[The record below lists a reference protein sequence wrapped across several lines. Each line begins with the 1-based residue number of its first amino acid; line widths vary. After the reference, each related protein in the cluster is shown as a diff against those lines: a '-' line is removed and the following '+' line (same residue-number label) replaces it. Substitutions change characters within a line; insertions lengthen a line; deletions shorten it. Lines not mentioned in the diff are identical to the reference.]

1 MSVKCFFTFKKEKK
15 TRQEEL
21 FLKLDLYFETQTFI
35 SANLIGWANI
45 MNLYIYL
52 FPTHHRVNDLIH
64 ASKEKDEKRK

>member
-35 SANLIGWANI
+35 SANLIG
-45 MNLYIYL
+45 
-52 FPTHHRVNDLIH
+52 
-64 ASKEKDEKRK
+64 